1 MCSCSLQ
8 FFLTSYDPVIHRTLR
23 PLVEVSP
30 NFHSLFGNKLTA
42 HTFFF
47 LTPSEN
53 AALVAFIQQQTC
65 VNTGSYNPH
74 SRGFQRVRG
83 SKLAKDITGEVGVHL
98 C

>member
-1 MCSCSLQ
+1 MQ
-8 FFLTSYDPVIHRTLR
+8 PFWTLR
-23 PLVEVSP
+23 SLVEVSP

-42 HTFFF
+42 FF

-74 SRGFQRVRG
+74 SRGFQRVWG
-83 SKLAKDITGEVGVHL
+83 SKPAKDITGEVGVHL